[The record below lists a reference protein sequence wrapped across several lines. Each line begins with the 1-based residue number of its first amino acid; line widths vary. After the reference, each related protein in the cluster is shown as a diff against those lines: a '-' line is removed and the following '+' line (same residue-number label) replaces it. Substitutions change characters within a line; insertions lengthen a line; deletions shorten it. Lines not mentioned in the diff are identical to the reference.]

1 MFNTDDELQLLNKYT
16 RSFMKR
22 NKLDFH
28 NSGNMD
34 AKRLGAA
41 TTAKRDFVF
50 ETAIPEVIGII
61 SKY

>member
-1 MFNTDDELQLLNKYT
+1 
-16 RSFMKR
+16 MKR